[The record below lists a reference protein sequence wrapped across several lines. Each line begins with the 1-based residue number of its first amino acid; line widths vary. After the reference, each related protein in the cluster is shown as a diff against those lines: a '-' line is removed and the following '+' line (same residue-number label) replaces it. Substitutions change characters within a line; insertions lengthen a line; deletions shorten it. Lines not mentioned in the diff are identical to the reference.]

1 MARSS
6 RKSDEKNVAEANA
19 KASSLDKA
27 INKFMGFADSSYQPI
42 QDINDRADRFQRVL
56 NAQNEIIHGVSG
68 GSVVDFTQMLQNNP
82 MTRGSQYGSRKAVV
96 NPNAVDITKQL
107 KQSSGDLYGYFQDIY
122 SNKFLEMADLEFIRK
137 FIPAL
142 GEAVS
147 TTQDAIVA
155 SDNMNGNI
163 SRTIDFDSSVA
174 PAERDQVMKQIEKI
188 EDELNLQ
195 KKIRNVIVRNT
206 LVSGVYYVY
215 AISYNDLF
223 ENYSQ
228 ERADAVASGSGQKFL
243 SNAYESTTGAFDFK
257 GTMESF
263 RIDLNKD
270 SIMETLL
277 DGELKSD
284 ENSNK
289 KLYGEF
295 YNALQDHVSKVT
307 VINSPIL
314 EDLMYD
320 KESMSVMES
329 NGMMSVNDP
338 SYVGIYTK
346 YFGKTPIEG
355 IPDAGVV
362 NTSKATAPKAEK
374 NFGLTGTYVK
384 YIDPKNLIPI
394 KLMDEIVGYYYV
406 AVKKANGGT
415 QNQTM
420 SRNGTPVINTQSI
433 LGSGSNNTVFSSV
446 NLTDA
451 KRTAVV
457 DNIISAMTQ
466 QIIKRFSKKFVIAN
480 SNFKKVIADCIN
492 YNGYMDNEYHIQFIP
507 AKYIIEFK
515 VNEDENE
522 NGVSMLQNSLFPAK
536 LLLSL
541 MVSRMLNYLN
551 KSADKT
557 IVYLAKGPIDV
568 HTGNQVQRVIRNIQE
583 TQITFSDLLSTN
595 MVFSKFGRNQNMVI
609 PNSKSGKR
617 LAEFETQEGMNVDMN
632 PEYENKLEQMAI
644 LGTGVPSVIMEYI
657 GQSDFAKG
665 FETGNIKFAS
675 HVAAY
680 QMDFE
685 DSLTDLYQVLVD
697 NSELSDELKDRVRGK
712 FKFNFSRPKVL
723 TVSNNSENLQNLQT
737 LMQSII
743 QIYFGEDTSAIAN
756 YEQKKTRFMQIA
768 ARKYAPYINWDEFDE
783 FYNKAK
789 LDVDENKNKQDAERA
804 ST

>member
-1 MARSS
+1 MAKSS
-6 RKSDEKNVAEANA
+6 KRDDKRAVEANK
-19 KASSLDKA
+19 KASNLDKA
-27 INKFMGFADSSYQPI
+27 INKFIGFADPSYQPI
-42 QDINDRADRFQRVL
+42 KDITDRSDRFQQVL

-68 GSVVDFTQMLQNNP
+68 GSVVDFTQMLQNDP
-82 MTRGSQYGSRKAVV
+82 TTRNSSYGTRKAVV
-96 NPNAVDITKQL
+96 NPNSIDITKQL

-155 SDNMNGNI
+155 SDDMNGTI
-163 SRTIDFDSSVA
+163 SRTIDFDSSVS
-174 PAERDQVMKQIEKI
+174 PAEQDQVMKEIEKI
-188 EDELNLQ
+188 ERELKLQ
-195 KKIRNVIVRNT
+195 KKIKNVIVKNT
-206 LVSGVYYVY
+206 LVSGTYYVY

-223 ENYSQ
+223 ENYSK
-228 ERADAVASGSGQKFL
+228 ERAEAIASGSGQKFAAA
-243 SNAYESTTGAFDFK
+243 NESALNLEGKESETFRVTIDTK
-257 GTMESF
+257 STMES
-263 RIDLNKD
+263 L
-270 SIMETLL
+270 M
-277 DGELKSD
+277 DGELITDTKD
-284 ENSNK
+284 QK
-289 KLYGEF
+289 KLYTEF
-295 YNALQDHVSKVT
+295 LNTLSNHLPTVT
-307 VINSPIL
+307 VVDSPIL
-314 EDLMYD
+314 EDLIVD
-320 KESMSVMES
+320 KKSIGIMES
-329 NGMMSVNDP
+329 SGMMTVNDP
-338 SYVGIYTK
+338 SYTGIYTK

-362 NTSKATAPKAEK
+362 NTAKGESIRAEK
-374 NFGLTGTYVK
+374 NFGQTGTYVK
-384 YIDPKNLIPI
+384 YINPRNMIPI

-406 AVKKANGGT
+406 AVKKSNGGT

-420 SRNGTPVINTQSI
+420 SRNGSTTLNTQSI

-457 DNIISAMTQ
+457 DNIVSSMTQ
-466 QIIKRFSKKFVIAN
+466 QIINRFNKKFVIAN

-507 AKYIIEFK
+507 AQYVVEFK

-551 KSADKT
+551 KNADKT
-557 IVYLAKGPIDV
+557 IVYLAKGPIDI

-595 MVFSKFGRNQNMVI
+595 MVFSKFGRNQNMII
-609 PNSKSGKR
+609 PNSRSGKR

-675 HVAAY
+675 HIASY
-680 QMDFE
+680 QIDFE
-685 DSLTDLYQVLVD
+685 ASLTEFYQILLE
-697 NSELSDELKDRVRGK
+697 NSELSDTIKDRIRGK
-712 FKFNFSRPKVL
+712 FTFRFPRPKVL

-737 LMQSII
+737 LMQTLI
-743 QIYFGEDTSAIAN
+743 QIYFGEDTSSVPQF
-756 YEQKKTRFMQIA
+756 EKKKTKFMQLA
-768 ARKYAPYINWDEFDE
+768 AKKYAPYINWDDFDE
-783 FYNKAK
+783 MYKNAIMG
-789 LDVDENKNKQDAERA
+789 VDETQEAQDANRA
-804 ST
+804 TT